1 MMSSLQPVDVD
12 LSAEV
17 EARLNLKEKDVAAG
31 SFLLSRPD
39 DKLTD
44 KLRHGDEE
52 FPRLS
57 KVCLVLTRDI
67 SLCCYFSHTS

>member
-1 MMSSLQPVDVD
+1 MCFVMMCVSSSPSLQPVDVD

-31 SFLLSRPD
+31 SFLPSRSEA
-39 DKLTD
+39 LTD
-44 KLRHGDEE
+44 KVRHVGEE

-57 KVCLVLTRDI
+57 KV
-67 SLCCYFSHTS
+67 